1 MKKIIFI
8 AFLVQCTMGYAQ
20 KLMEIRPAL
29 GMTFGDLNPNPTGVK
44 SNAQVGFNL
53 GGDIIL
59 GKQFYLCPGI
69 FYSSMASELEPLG
82 GGSTFDVKFH
92 RIKIPAYLGIRL
104 ISPEIESM
112 ANVRIF
118 AGPSG
123 SWVTDI
129 TSDQSSINKD
139 DFNKFI
145 WSGNGGIGV
154 DLLFLFADAGYEF
167 GLTEVFKD
175 TNALGKSKNNGF
187 WINAGL
193 RIKI

>member
-1 MKKIIFI
+1 MKKNL
-8 AFLVQCTMGYAQ
+8 FLALLLLSTVSYAQ
-20 KLMEIRPAL
+20 KLMEIRPAI
-29 GMTFGDLNPNPTGVK
+29 GVTFGDLNPNPTNIK
-44 SNAQVGFNL
+44 SNAQVGLNI
-53 GGDIIL
+53 GGDVIF
-59 GKQFYLCPGI
+59 GKQFYFSPGI

-82 GGSTFDVKFH
+82 GGSNFEVKFH

-104 ISPEIESM
+104 ISPKLESM
-112 ANVRIF
+112 ANVRLF
-118 AGPSG
+118 AGPSA
-123 SWVTDI
+123 SWVADI
-129 TSDQSSINKD
+129 SSDNINVSKD

-167 GLTEVFKD
+167 GLTDVFKD
-175 TNALGKSKNNGF
+175 TNTLGKSKNNGF

>member
-1 MKKIIFI
+1 MKNNLLF
-8 AFLVQCTMGYAQ
+8 AFLFVSTLSYAQ
-20 KLMEIRPAL
+20 RLMEIRPAL
-29 GMTFGDLNPNPTGVK
+29 GMTFGDLNPNPTNIK
-44 SNAQVGFNL
+44 SNAQVGFNF

-82 GGSTFDVKFH
+82 GGSNFEVKFH
-92 RIKIPAYLGIRL
+92 RIKIPAYFGIRL
-104 ISPEIESM
+104 ISPKLESM

-129 TSDQSSINKD
+129 TSDISINKD